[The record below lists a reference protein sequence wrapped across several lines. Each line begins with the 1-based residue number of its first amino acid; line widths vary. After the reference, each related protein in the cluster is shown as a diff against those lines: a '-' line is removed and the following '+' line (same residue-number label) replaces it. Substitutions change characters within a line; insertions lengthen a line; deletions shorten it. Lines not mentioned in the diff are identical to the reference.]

1 VGRDIRS
8 QAGFTLVELMMVV
21 MIIAILVAMAV
32 PLFVSAQVHASTR
45 TCFANQ
51 RELEG
56 AVHIWKA
63 AQPDRDIADL
73 AGIVNATHV
82 LKVEN
87 FIGRPPTC
95 PAAPSPADISN
106 PTVAEGAYTFDAAGN
121 LAACTH
127 GQLGA
132 HGHF

>member
-1 VGRDIRS
+1 MERHIRG
-8 QAGFTLVELMMVV
+8 QEGFTLIKLMVVV
-21 MIIAILVAMAV
+21 MIIGILTAMAI
-32 PLFVSAQVHASTR
+32 PIFISAQVSAATR

-63 AQPDRDIADL
+63 ALPNRDL
-73 AGIVNATHV
+73 ATLAGTVNATHE

-87 FIGRPPTC
+87 FIGRPPRC
-95 PAAPSPADISN
+95 PAGADPADIDN
-106 PTVAEGAYTFDAAGN
+106 PTAAEGAYTFDANGE
-121 LAACTH
+121 LAPCTQ
-127 GQLGA
+127 GRLGP